1 MSFHCPC
8 LWLSNAIMEKT
19 GLKLTNHTDDA
30 LAALAAS
37 GEQSAFLVLY
47 DRYKAGVRN
56 HVSRFVP
63 MREEA
68 EDVVLESFQKA
79 FSQIKSYNPEYRFST
94 WLYRIARNTAFD
106 HVERYGRISSN
117 MPMNSIDDDNAG
129 LKNIAASTGN
139 PESDVIRSQEYDKVV
154 DAINGLPETYRK
166 VAQMVFLENFGYQE
180 VADATGLPLN
190 TVKTRVKRAKEN
202 LLRKM
207 DEQDDEL

>member
-1 MSFHCPC
+1 
-8 LWLSNAIMEKT
+8 MEKT

>member
-1 MSFHCPC
+1 M
-8 LWLSNAIMEKT
+8 
-19 GLKLTNHTDDA
+19 KLTNHTDDA

>member
-1 MSFHCPC
+1 M
-8 LWLSNAIMEKT
+8 
-19 GLKLTNHTDDA
+19 KLTNYTDDV
-30 LAALAAS
+30 LAAMAAS

-79 FSQIKSYNPEYRFST
+79 FSQIKSYNSEYRFST

-139 PESDVIRSQEYDKVV
+139 PESDVIRSQEYDYVV

>member
-1 MSFHCPC
+1 M
-8 LWLSNAIMEKT
+8 
-19 GLKLTNHTDDA
+19 KLTNHTDDV
-30 LAALAAS
+30 LAALASS

-47 DRYKAGVRN
+47 DRYKTGVRL
-56 HVSRFVP
+56 HVSRLVP
-63 MREEA
+63 VREEV

-79 FSQIKSYNPEYRFST
+79 FSQISSYNPEYKFST

-106 HVERYGRISSN
+106 HIERYGRISSN

-129 LKNIAASTGN
+129 LKNIAAPTGN

-207 DEQDDEL
+207 DEQEDEL

>member
-1 MSFHCPC
+1 M
-8 LWLSNAIMEKT
+8 
-19 GLKLTNHTDDA
+19 KLTNYTDDV
-30 LAALAAS
+30 LAAMAAS

-139 PESDVIRSQEYDKVV
+139 PESDVIRSQEYDYVV